1 VKIMVKIRRLR
12 EKDIDR
18 IIEIE
23 KESFEY
29 NYPPLLIRQLYMS
42 FPDGF
47 LVAEDTHN
55 GNIIGYVIAVMEWGN
70 GHIVSIAVDK
80 NNRNKGIGTLLLNAV
95 EEYLFTNCNAKYIV
109 LEVRFDNT
117 NARKF
122 YYRRGYNDK
131 RLLPK
136 YYDDGSDA
144 ILMVKKNPYLE
155 FNNHPIIVSMW

>member
-1 VKIMVKIRRLR
+1 MVKIRRLM
-12 EKDIDR
+12 EKDINR

-29 NYPPLLIRQLYMS
+29 SYPPTLIRQLYIS

-47 LVAEDTHN
+47 LVAEDSN
-55 GNIIGYVIAVMEWGN
+55 GNIMGYVIATMEWGN
-70 GHIVSIAVDK
+70 GHIVSIAVGK
-80 NNRNKGIGTLLLNAV
+80 NYRNKGVGALLLNAI
-95 EEYLFTNCNAKYIV
+95 EDYLFKKCNAKYIV
-109 LEVRFDNT
+109 LEVRFDNI

-122 YYRRGYNDK
+122 YYKKGYEDK
-131 RLLPK
+131 RLLSE

-155 FNNHPIIVSMW
+155 SNNYYPIIVNMW

>member
-1 VKIMVKIRRLR
+1 M

-18 IIEIE
+18 IVEIE

-29 NYPPLLIRQLYMS
+29 AYPQIIIRQIYTS

-47 LVAEDTHN
+47 LVAEEDK
-55 GNIIGYVIAVMEWGN
+55 GNIIGYVMATIEWGN

-80 NNRNKGIGTLLLNAV
+80 HHRNKGIGTLLLNAV
-95 EEYLFTNCNAKYIV
+95 EEYLFTKCNVKYIV
-109 LEVRFDNT
+109 LEVRFNNT
-117 NARKF
+117 NARNF
-122 YYRRGYNDK
+122 YYKRGYRDK

-144 ILMVKKNPYLE
+144 ILMIKRNPYIE
-155 FNNHPIIVSMW
+155 FNTHPIIVSMW